1 MVDDASSGSRPESER
16 LARRLFALFQQGER
30 AKMLELVH
38 PEVEWVLMTIRPGE
52 VLRGRAEVEAFL
64 DEISDEFVELVAE
77 ECTPL
82 DDERVVVEGRRR
94 WIDEERVLRD
104 DPMILAMR
112 FRDGLLWRST
122 PAQSVVEAE
131 AILSAG
137 E

>member
-1 MVDDASSGSRPESER
+1 MIDDTTTRSVPESER
-16 LARRLFALFQQGER
+16 LARRFFALHQQGER

-52 VLRGRAEVEAFL
+52 VLRGRQEAEAFL
-64 DEISDEFVELVAE
+64 EEISDEFVELVAE

-94 WIDEERVLRD
+94 WIDEDRVLRD
-104 DPMILAMR
+104 DPMILAML